1 MDMESTNSILTE
13 IQQKIVDTG
22 IIIKRHRFRWTTNE
36 INRLYNEYEIKELS
50 VRQIA
55 KLHHRSYKAIL
66 FQLSKEGLILPDW
79 SDARGNYEMT
89 D

>member
-1 MDMESTNSILTE
+1 MLTDK
-13 IQQKIVDTG
+13 QQQIVDAG
-22 IIIKRHRFRWTTNE
+22 IVINRHRFSWTMNE

-50 VRQIA
+50 IRQIA

-79 SDARGNYEMT
+79 TDARGNYEMT

>member
-1 MDMESTNSILTE
+1 MLTDK
-13 IQQKIVDTG
+13 QKEIVDNH
-22 IIIKRHRFRWTTNE
+22 IVISRHRFKWTMNE

-50 VRQIA
+50 IREIA

-66 FQLSKEGLILPDW
+66 FQLSKEGLIRADW